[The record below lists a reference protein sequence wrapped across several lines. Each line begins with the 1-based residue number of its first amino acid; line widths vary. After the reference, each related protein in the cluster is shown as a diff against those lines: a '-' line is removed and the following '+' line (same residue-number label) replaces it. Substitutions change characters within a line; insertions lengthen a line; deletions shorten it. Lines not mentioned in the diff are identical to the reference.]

1 MESEYKA
8 AELQLKL
15 EGLEQE
21 LTSAREANQISQQQL
36 RQQLASQDEVVEQR
50 CQDVQ
55 TRLDEVLLE
64 LETTKGELA
73 ASGECPRLSA
83 TMTVECVEHQL
94 TP

>member
-1 MESEYKA
+1 LEA
-8 AELQLKL
+8 LEL
-15 EGLEQE
+15 E
-21 LTSAREANQISQQQL
+21 LNSAIEANHQLQQQL
-36 RQQLASQDEVVEQR
+36 QQQLASQDDVVEQR

-73 ASGECPRLSA
+73 ASGECPRFSA
-83 TMTVECVEHQL
+83 TMTFECVEHQL

>member
-1 MESEYKA
+1 METEYKA

-21 LTSAREANQISQQQL
+21 LISAREANQISQQQL

-50 CQDVQ
+50 SQDVQ

-73 ASGECPRLSA
+73 TSGKCPRLSA

>member
-21 LTSAREANQISQQQL
+21 LTSAREANQVSQQQL
-36 RQQLASQDEVVEQR
+36 RQQLTSQDEVVEQR

-55 TRLDEVLLE
+55 TRLDEALLE

-73 ASGECPRLSA
+73 TSGECPKVIRNDD
-83 TMTVECVEHQL
+83 C
-94 TP
+94 

>member
-21 LTSAREANQISQQQL
+21 LTSAREANQRSQQQL
-36 RQQLASQDEVVEQR
+36 QQQLASQDEVVEQR

-73 ASGECPRLSA
+73 ASGECPRFSA
-83 TMTVECVEHQL
+83 TMTFECVEHQL